1 MSPVM
6 FPLYRFGGFLDSV
19 RDSTTLAS
27 DLEWLPLIAK
37 KQQTLFLGRVPIL
50 FSTVISLSLGSPYL

>member
-1 MSPVM
+1 
-6 FPLYRFGGFLDSV
+6 